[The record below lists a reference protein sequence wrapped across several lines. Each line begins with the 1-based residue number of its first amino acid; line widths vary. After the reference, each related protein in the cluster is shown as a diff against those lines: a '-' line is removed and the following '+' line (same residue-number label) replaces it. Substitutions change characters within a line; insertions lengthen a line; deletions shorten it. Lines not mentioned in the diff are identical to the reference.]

1 MTVAPG
7 IFTCEEDFAATV
19 GFGAIEPAGTET
31 PNLTVVVTKFIV
43 GFGDACAAVVRVV
56 YGFTV
61 DRATLTTVDR
71 TTLTTVDEA
80 VGVRIAETCT
90 SA

>member
-61 DRATLTTVDR
+61 DRATLTTVD
-71 TTLTTVDEA
+71 EA